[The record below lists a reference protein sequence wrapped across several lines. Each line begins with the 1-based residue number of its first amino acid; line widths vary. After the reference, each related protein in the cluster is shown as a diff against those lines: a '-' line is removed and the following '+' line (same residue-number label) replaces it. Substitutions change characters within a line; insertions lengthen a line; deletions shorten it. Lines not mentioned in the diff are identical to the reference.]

1 MTVKISCSGCGEK
14 ISVNAVFAGGMCR
27 CPHCRSL
34 VFVPGEPVGRLA
46 VERPDV
52 PPAPG
57 AGPWRGKPSRRIVVK
72 STLAVAVA
80 LLVVAAAAILVI
92 GYLRGQ

>member
-1 MTVKISCSGCGEK
+1 MTVKTSCSGCGRN

-34 VFVPGEPVGRLA
+34 VFVPGEPARKLA
-46 VERPDV
+46 IERPDV

-57 AGPWRGKPSRRIVVK
+57 AGPWRGKPSRRIVLR
-72 STLAVAVA
+72 SRLAITVA